1 MHFGSGLLKYPLS
14 KQIEWSSPTSLKP
27 ILHSKEQIEFICF
40 EYVQEISP
48 FFNSPKS
55 SQSISVSRFFEINSL
70 KIYFILT
77 KNLNTFE
84 TKFT

>member
-1 MHFGSGLLKYPLS
+1 MHFGNGLLKYPLS
-14 KQIEWSSPTSLKP
+14 KQIEWSSPTNLKP

-55 SQSISVSRFFEINSL
+55 SQSISVSKVFKMNNL
-70 KIYFILT
+70 KI
-77 KNLNTFE
+77 NLI
-84 TKFT
+84 